1 MSINSINGIG
11 NSFNMMP
18 ADPIKPETRQKLKEL
33 GIEDKSIRT
42 ETQAQNKIE
51 QKVAQ
56 IQKEIQERLQADAAT
71 MAQNTQNVQPQNAPN
86 VNNPE
91 KVDGIGNAERIK
103 QPEGIDQQQNIQN
116 KQTQNEEMKAFAGSN
131 SIQQNIQDNEP
142 FKVSGDITALYNK
155 LKLGLI

>member
-11 NSFNMMP
+11 HSFNMMP
-18 ADPIKPETRQKLKEL
+18 SDPIKPETRQKMKEL
-33 GIEDKSIRT
+33 GIDDKSVRT

-51 QKVAQ
+51 QKEAQ
-56 IQKEIQERLQADAAT
+56 IKKEIQEKLQADAAS
-71 MAQNTQNVQPQNAPN
+71 MAQNTQNVQPQNVPN

-91 KVDGIGNAERIK
+91 KVDGIGTAEQIK
-103 QPEGIDQQQNIQN
+103 QPEGIDQQKGMQN
-116 KQTQNEEMKAFAGSN
+116 KQTENEEMKAFAGMN
-131 SIQQNIQDNEP
+131 GIQQNIQDNEP